1 MYLFEL
7 YFCLDI
13 HSGVGLLDH
22 MADLVLIFEE
32 FPYCFPQ
39 WLHKFMFPIVE
50 GFLDRLAGKEST
62 CSAGDPGFIHGLGR
76 STGEGKGYPL
86 QYSGLEN
93 SRDCIVHGVAK
104 ESNMTEQLSL
114 HDKSGGGFPFFIPSP
129 AFLFIDFLMMAILN
143 GVRWYLSEALICVSL
158 F

>member
-1 MYLFEL
+1 
-7 YFCLDI
+7 
-13 HSGVGLLDH
+13 
-22 MADLVLIFEE
+22 
-32 FPYCFPQ
+32 
-39 WLHKFMFPIVE
+39 MFPIVE
-50 GFLDRLAGKEST
+50 GFLDRLTGKEST